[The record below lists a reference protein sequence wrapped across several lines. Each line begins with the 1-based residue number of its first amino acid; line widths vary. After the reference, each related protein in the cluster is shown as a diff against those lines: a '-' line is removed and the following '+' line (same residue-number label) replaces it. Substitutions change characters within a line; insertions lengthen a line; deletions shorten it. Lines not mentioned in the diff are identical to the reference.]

1 MSNTFSS
8 VSYSEWMVGG
18 GEWGVVQKLLYVEL
32 EHKMCSEV
40 ITFLTSSFQIM
51 FPLIAWK

>member
-8 VSYSEWMVGG
+8 VSYSEWMGGG
-18 GEWGVVQKLLYVEL
+18 GEWGGVQKLLYVEL

-40 ITFLTSSFQIM
+40 ITFLISSFQIM